1 MISYWLLLDVSFLL
15 AAVVALMLVPSTGF
29 ATNSTL
35 LAPVPSS
42 ELKGF
47 LAPPGYEQ
55 ARKSPSYA
63 VTIPFSNSGP
73 SQFEPNVISIPA
85 NMTVIWFNEDDT
97 PHSVTVNASSSNVL
111 ASGLFDSDLIDPNG
125 GSFTHQFK
133 LPGIYDYYD
142 KATPSSKGRIRVGE
156 EFESG
161 KNMDML
167 VGGNA
172 LPFEAGK
179 VGRTTFSFVP
189 KSNVTMIPPSLS
201 ITYNVTIANSTDT
214 LYSNNFEDSDGI
226 LDLELIPSH
235 KSFLNQTTPR
245 FISWGPDLVDP
256 EVLAS
261 DGTYHIEG
269 PVLVKNSDYTI
280 RVSIIAIDRVA
291 QPSPPSDNFSLA
303 SANSSSAGLVLFAGT
318 G

>member
-1 MISYWLLLDVSFLL
+1 MISYWLLPDVSFVF
-15 AAVVALMLVPSTGF
+15 AAVVALMLLPSTGF
-29 ATNSTL
+29 ATNSTQL
-35 LAPVPSS
+35 SPVPSS
-42 ELKGF
+42 EPKGF
-47 LAPPGYEQ
+47 LAPPGYEH
-55 ARKSPSYA
+55 ARKSASYA
-63 VTIPFSNSGP
+63 VTMPYSNSDP

-85 NMTVIWFNEDDT
+85 NMTVVWFNEDDT

-111 ASGLFDSDLIDPNG
+111 PSGLFDSDLIPPNG

-142 KATPSSKGRIRVGE
+142 KAAPSSMGRIRVGD

-161 KNMDML
+161 KNIDML

-189 KSNVTMIPPSLS
+189 KSNVTAIPPSLS
-201 ITYNVTIANSTDT
+201 ITYNVTISNSTDT

-235 KSFLNQTTPR
+235 KSFLNQTIPR
-245 FISWGPDLVDP
+245 FVSWGPDLVDP
-256 EVLAS
+256 EVFAS

-269 PVLVKNSDYTI
+269 PVLVKNAGYAISI
-280 RVSIIAIDRVA
+280 SIIAIDRVA
-291 QPSPPSDNFSLA
+291 QPSPPTDTFLLA
-303 SANSSSAGLVLFAGT
+303 SANSSSAGSVPFAGT